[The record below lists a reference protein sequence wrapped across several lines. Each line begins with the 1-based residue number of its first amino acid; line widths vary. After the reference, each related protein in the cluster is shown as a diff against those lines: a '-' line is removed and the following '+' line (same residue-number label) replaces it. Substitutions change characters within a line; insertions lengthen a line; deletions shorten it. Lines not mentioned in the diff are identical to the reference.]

1 MPPSSASPKRSKG
14 PMLPTATYRIQ
25 LRNGVD
31 FDAVA
36 REIPRLSAL
45 GISHLYLS
53 PVQTATPGSTH
64 GYDITDPSEI
74 DPVLGGRPALERLSQ
89 AAQAEGMGLIL
100 DIVPNH
106 TAFHLSNPWLQDVL
120 RHGPAS
126 CYASHFDIDW
136 SAGRLILPFLPEPF
150 ETMLDRGDITAI
162 TTPHGPAL
170 RARDLTVPLAPDSD
184 AGTGTAQEL
193 AALHE
198 AQHWRLT
205 HWVLE
210 RDGVTHRR
218 FFNITGLIGMR
229 VEDPAV
235 FDDTHAL
242 ILDLADKGLI
252 HGLRIDHI
260 DGLADPAAYLARLRA
275 RIGTLPLWVE
285 KILTRD
291 EPLPDWPVD
300 GTTGYEA
307 TRQITRLLLSSEGLT
322 RLTGRWRDE
331 TGTTAPFADL
341 LAEARLDILR
351 YELAA
356 ELLALIDLARP
367 IRDGD
372 PQLETGDESLREAI
386 RALLLHFP
394 RYRSYLDD
402 GPPSAGDLR
411 LIQTTADSA
420 ARTLRD
426 DRTLRRLT
434 QALTLP
440 ATPAETRFRTRF
452 QQVTGAL
459 AAKSLEDTLMFRYS
473 PNLALCEVG
482 IDPDEPPLDAAAF
495 AAWASD
501 RAARWPL
508 SLTLTS
514 SHDTKRAE
522 DARARLIAASHRPGD
537 KLSLMADLPDTFAA
551 LPPATRW
558 YIAQSWLAIA
568 AAPERPDHPSLPER
582 LARHIEKALRE
593 AKQVTWP
600 THPDPAAEAPAL
612 AAARHLADTWRIP
625 PEAARHLIRLGEEI
639 SLAQLALK
647 LFLPGIPD
655 IYQGCETASF
665 HLTDPDNRLPVDFE
679 ALTRPQPKS
688 TLSAAKLDLTRSLLS
703 FRRRIAAETPL
714 AGPVTAHPDAGI
726 LLSTPTAKGT
736 LWLHIAI
743 GATADKGEGP
753 PLWPPNPGH
762 GPVCLRHHED

>member
-1 MPPSSASPKRSKG
+1 MPPSSASPKRSEG
-14 PMLPTATYRIQ
+14 PMIPTATYRIQ

-36 REIPRLSAL
+36 REIPRLAAL

-64 GYDITDPSEI
+64 GYDITDPTQV
-74 DPVLGGRPALERLSQ
+74 DPVLGGRPALERLAGQ
-89 AAQAEGMGLIL
+89 AGAEGMGLIL

-106 TAFHLSNPWLQDVL
+106 TAFHLSNPWLADVL
-120 RHGPAS
+120 RHGAGS
-126 CYASHFDIDW
+126 RYAPHFDIDW
-136 SAGRLILPFLPEPF
+136 TAGRLILPFLPEPF
-150 ETMLDRGDITAI
+150 ETMLERGDIDVI
-162 TTPHGPAL
+162 TTPDGPAL
-170 RARDLTVPLAPDSD
+170 RARDLTIPLAPDSD
-184 AGTGTAQEL
+184 AGTGTPDEL
-193 AALHE
+193 IALHD

-229 VEDPAV
+229 VEDPQV

-242 ILDLADKGLI
+242 IFDLVDSGTI

-260 DGLADPAAYLARLRA
+260 DGLADPAAYLARLRD
-275 RIGTLPLWVE
+275 RIGTLPIWVE

-291 EPLPDWPVD
+291 EPLPDWPVQ

-307 TRQITRLLLSSEGLT
+307 TRQITRLLAAPDGLA
-322 RLTGRWRDE
+322 RLRAVWADDTGI
-331 TGTTAPFADL
+331 TAPFPDQHAQ
-341 LAEARLDILR
+341 AKLDILR

-356 ELLALIDLARP
+356 ELRALIDLARP

-372 PQLETGDESLREAI
+372 PRLETGDESLREAI
-386 RALLLHFP
+386 RALLMAFP
-394 RYRSYLDD
+394 CYRSYLDD
-402 GPPSAGDLR
+402 GPPTSQDLR
-411 LIQTTADSA
+411 LIQSTADDA

-426 DRTLRRLT
+426 DRTLRRLV

-440 ATPAETRFRTRF
+440 ASPEETRFRTRF
-452 QQVTGAL
+452 QQVTGSL
-459 AAKSLEDTLMFRYS
+459 AAKSLEDTAMFRYT

-482 IDPDEPPLDAAAF
+482 SDPDEDPIDPQEF
-495 AAWASD
+495 AAWASE
-501 RAARWPL
+501 RAAHWPL

-522 DARARLIAASHRPGD
+522 DARARLLAATYAPD
-537 KLSLMADLPDTFAA
+537 DMFALLADLPPAVA
-551 LPPATRW
+551 ELPPALRW
-558 YIAQSWLAIA
+558 YVVQSWLAVA

-582 LARHIEKALRE
+582 LARHIEKAMRE
-593 AKQVTWP
+593 AKETTYP
-600 THPDPAAEAPAL
+600 THPDPATEAPAL
-612 AAARHLADTWRIP
+612 AAARTLADVWRTP
-625 PEAARHLIRLGEEI
+625 PAPARRLIRLGEDI

-655 IYQGCETASF
+655 IYQGCETASY

-688 TLSAAKLDLTRSLLS
+688 TLSAAKLDLTRTLLT
-703 FRRRIAAETPL
+703 FRRRVAAETPFS
-714 AGPVTAHPDAGI
+714 GPVTAHGTDGI

-736 LWLHIAI
+736 LWLHIVI
-743 GATADKGEGP
+743 GGTADGGEGP

-762 GPVCLRHHED
+762 GPVCLRFRED